1 MWSRLVA
8 VGSPWLDHTAVAA
21 LTGAR
26 PEKLRAAQIRKN
38 SHGALEIRIAG
49 AKVSDTKGQPWRIFT
64 FGDDASHEY
73 AHLAAK
79 TGAGW
84 KVVDLPPGVTDY
96 PDAFSAALARA
107 GAQVLRGAER
117 LSGYVY
123 RHALA
128 SDMKADGATREQIA
142 MALGHAVT
150 KTQDTYGRAVG
161 GGAGKRIF
169 SVTAAR
175 EVKVTHDPRFTSTP
189 NIPAPNTQTW
199 DTPGFSAP

>member
-26 PEKLRAAQIRKN
+26 PEELRAAQIRKN

-107 GAQVLRGAER
+107 GAQVLRGAE
-117 LSGYVY
+117 GYRAMSIVMLL
-123 RHALA
+123 LA
-128 SDMKADGATREQIA
+128 I
-142 MALGHAVT
+142 
-150 KTQDTYGRAVG
+150 
-161 GGAGKRIF
+161 
-169 SVTAAR
+169 
-175 EVKVTHDPRFTSTP
+175 
-189 NIPAPNTQTW
+189 
-199 DTPGFSAP
+199 

>member
-1 MWSRLVA
+1 MQAVRDYDNARKTAGGNSSPESDAAWQRVLYAASDLVAYPKDSRPGSPSDLMTRLGLADAKPEGAPSRAKREGRATTATRETAKLRAANSIAKKYPNWRELVWSRLVA

-26 PEKLRAAQIRKN
+26 PEELRAAQIRKN

-79 TGAGW
+79 IGAGW

-96 PDAFSAALARA
+96 P
-107 GAQVLRGAER
+107 
-117 LSGYVY
+117 
-123 RHALA
+123 
-128 SDMKADGATREQIA
+128 
-142 MALGHAVT
+142 
-150 KTQDTYGRAVG
+150 
-161 GGAGKRIF
+161 
-169 SVTAAR
+169 
-175 EVKVTHDPRFTSTP
+175 
-189 NIPAPNTQTW
+189 
-199 DTPGFSAP
+199 